1 MYKKLSRD
9 YDRFVNWKNR
19 LAFEMPF
26 IEQQIVKLQAGTPNP
41 LRILDAACGTGM
53 HAIALAELGHM
64 VSGADLVPQMV
75 QVSRRNA
82 RTAGVK
88 IDFRTAGFGALAQ
101 TFPDAGFDL
110 LLCLGNSLPH
120 LLSSEELSAALR
132 DFAACLRPG
141 GMMLLQNRNFDAVM
155 ARQERWMDPQS
166 HREGAREWLFQR
178 WYDFEPNGLIRFNIV
193 TLSRESESDWKPRIT
208 STLLRPLLQEE
219 LTAKTADTGFGNVQ
233 CFGSMQAEEF
243 HAMESGNLILT
254 AIKK

>member
-1 MYKKLSRD
+1 MYQSLSRD

-26 IEQQIVKLQAGTPNP
+26 ITQQIAALQRSNTTP

-53 HAIALAELGHM
+53 HAISLAGLGHT

-75 QVSRRNA
+75 RVSRRNA
-82 RTAGVK
+82 RDAGQKV
-88 IDFRTAGFGALAQ
+88 DFRTASFGQLAQ
-101 TFPDAGFDL
+101 TFPNAGFDL

-120 LLSSEELSAALR
+120 LLSPEELSTALR

-155 ARQERWMDPQS
+155 AKKERWMDPQT
-166 HREGAREWLFQR
+166 HREGEREWLFQR
-178 WYDFEPNGLIRFNIV
+178 WYDFELSGLIRFNIL
-193 TLSRESESDWKPRIT
+193 TLARESDSDWKPHLT
-208 STLLRPLLQEE
+208 STLLRPLLKEE
-219 LTAKTADTGFGNVQ
+219 LTAKAASAGFTNIR
-233 CFGSMQAEEF
+233 CFGSMQGEEF
-243 HAMESGNLILT
+243 HTAESGNLILT